1 MLKIE
6 SQKGENMLEL
16 QNICFGVDGKKILD
30 DINLKFDYGK
40 IYAITGHNGSGKS
53 TMVKII
59 MGILKQTQGNIIFDG
74 KNINDLNITARAKAG
89 IGFTFQQPVKF
100 KGLTVRDLLETAAH
114 DKLNFKC
121 GCEYLSRVG
130 LCAKDYYDRELSSSL
145 SGGEL
150 KRIELAICLAENKKI
165 NIFDE
170 PEAGIDI
177 WSFGGLANV
186 FNDLRKKG
194 AMTIIVTHQQKI
206 LDIAD
211 EIVVLNSSRVDRFG
225 PAKDILPT
233 LKNITCKKLGKEV
246 DNGQD

>member
-1 MLKIE
+1 
-6 SQKGENMLEL
+6 MLEL
-16 QNICFGVDGKKILD
+16 QNIGFCVADKTILE

-53 TMVKII
+53 TLVKII
-59 MGILKQTQGNIIFDG
+59 MGILKQTQGNVVLDG
-74 KNINDLNITARAKAG
+74 KNINDLDIPARSKEG

-100 KGLTVRDLLETAAH
+100 KGLTVCDLLETAARG
-114 DKLNFKC
+114 KLDFKC

-130 LCAKDYYDRELSSSL
+130 LCAKDYYNRELSSSL

-177 WSFGGLANV
+177 WSFGGLV
-186 FNDLRKKG
+186 DIFNDLRTRG
-194 AMTIIVTHQQKI
+194 VMTIIVTHQQKI

-211 EIVVLNSSRVDRFG
+211 EIIVLNSSRVDACG
-225 PAKDILPT
+225 KAKDILPS
-233 LKNITCKKLGKEV
+233 LKSGICKKLYTEAG
-246 DNGQD
+246 NGQN

>member
-1 MLKIE
+1 
-6 SQKGENMLEL
+6 MLEL
-16 QNICFGVDGKKILD
+16 QNIGFCVADKTILE

-59 MGILKQTQGNIIFDG
+59 MGILKQTQGKIVLDG
-74 KNINDLNITARAKAG
+74 KNIDDLDIPARSKAG

-100 KGLTVRDLLETAAH
+100 KGLTVRDLIETAAH
-114 DKLNFKC
+114 DKLNMKC

-177 WSFGGLANV
+177 WSFGGLANI
-186 FNDLRKKG
+186 FNDMRKRG

-211 EIVVLNSSRVDRFG
+211 EIIVLDSGHVQKCG
-225 PAKDILPT
+225 AAKDILPT
-233 LKNITCKKLGKEV
+233 LKNDTCKKLGEEAT
-246 DNGQD
+246 NGQN

>member
-16 QNICFGVDGKKILD
+16 QNICFCVDGKKILD

-40 IYAITGHNGSGKS
+40 IYAITGHNGSGNS

-114 DKLNFKC
+114 DELNFKC

-150 KRIELAICLAENKKI
+150 KRIEIATAMARGTELTV
-165 NIFDE
+165 FDE
-170 PEAGIDI
+170 PEAGIDL
-177 WSFGGLANV
+177 WSFNNLITV
-186 FNDLRKKG
+186 FEKMREKTNGSILIISHQERILNIADR
-194 AMTIIVTHQQKI
+194 IIVITNGQICEDGKK
-206 LDIAD
+206 
-211 EIVVLNSSRVDRFG
+211 E
-225 PAKDILPT
+225 DILPSLLNT
-233 LKNITCKKLGKEV
+233 SVACSVLTEKF
-246 DNGQD
+246 

>member
-1 MLKIE
+1 
-6 SQKGENMLEL
+6 MLEL
-16 QNICFGVDGKKILD
+16 QNIGFCVADKTILE

-59 MGILKQTQGNIIFDG
+59 MGILKQTQGKIVLDG
-74 KNINDLNITARAKAG
+74 KNIDDLDIPARSKAG
-89 IGFTFQQPVKF
+89 VGFTFQQPVKF
-100 KGLTVRDLLETAAH
+100 KGLTVRDLIETAAH
-114 DKLNFKC
+114 DKLNMKC

-177 WSFGGLANV
+177 WSFGGLANI
-186 FNDLRKKG
+186 FNDMRKRG

-211 EIVVLNSSRVDRFG
+211 EIIVLDSGHVQKCGAANVV
-225 PAKDILPT
+225 LPT
-233 LKNITCKKLGKEV
+233 LKSGTCKKLDEEAE
-246 DNGQD
+246 NGQD

>member
-1 MLKIE
+1 
-6 SQKGENMLEL
+6 MLEL
-16 QNICFGVDGKKILD
+16 QNVEFCVADKTILEN
-30 DINLKFDYGK
+30 INLKFDYGK

-53 TMVKII
+53 TLVKVV
-59 MGILKQTQGNIIFDG
+59 MGILKQTHGKIVLDG
-74 KNINDLNITARAKAG
+74 KNIDDLDIPSRSKAG
-89 IGFTFQQPVKF
+89 IGFTFQQPIKF
-100 KGLTVRDLLETAAH
+100 KGLTVRDLIETAAH
-114 DKLNFKC
+114 DKLNIKC

-177 WSFGGLANV
+177 WSFGGLADI
-186 FNDLRKKG
+186 FNDMRKRG

-211 EIVVLNSSRVDRFG
+211 EIIVLDKGRVKKCG
-225 PAKDILPT
+225 KAKDILPT
-233 LKNITCKKLGKEV
+233 LKGDTCKKLDGEAKNEQ
-246 DNGQD
+246 N

>member
-1 MLKIE
+1 
-6 SQKGENMLEL
+6 MLEL
-16 QNICFGVDGKKILD
+16 QNIGFCVADKTILE

-59 MGILKQTQGNIIFDG
+59 MGILKQTQGKIVLDG
-74 KNINDLNITARAKAG
+74 KNIDDLDIPARSKAG

-100 KGLTVRDLLETAAH
+100 KGLTVRDLIETAAH
-114 DKLNFKC
+114 DKLNMKC

-177 WSFGGLANV
+177 WSFGGLANI
-186 FNDLRKKG
+186 FNDMRKRG

-225 PAKDILPT
+225 AAKDILPT
-233 LKNITCKKLGKEV
+233 LKNDTCKKLGEEAT
-246 DNGQD
+246 NGQN